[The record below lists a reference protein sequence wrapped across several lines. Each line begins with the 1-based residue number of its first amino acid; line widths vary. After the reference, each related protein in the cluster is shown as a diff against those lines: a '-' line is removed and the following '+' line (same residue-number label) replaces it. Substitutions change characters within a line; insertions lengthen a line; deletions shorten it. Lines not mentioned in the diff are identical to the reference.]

1 MIKVLICVNANGKLI
16 VKSRGMLMSNAR
28 ILVVEDERIT
38 AEDIKDGLKSL
49 GYEVPAV
56 VYSGEDAVCKA
67 GELQPDLVLMDI
79 KLEGEMDGIEAAM
92 QIRERYDIP
101 VIYLTAY
108 SSNSIVQRAKMTEP
122 AGYLI
127 KEQFGFLTKPFE
139 ESELNT
145 TIEIALYNHKIEKRL
160 RSREQWLAAIL
171 KSVSDA
177 VIATDSKGRVKFM
190 NPIAEDLTGWIQ
202 EDAIGEDLD
211 KILKILSKEST
222 KVNPSSENAIT
233 GFFDKTIITS
243 KDGTKILIDG
253 SVTPIKDEKGSANGL
268 VMVFRRY
275 RLNH

>member
-1 MIKVLICVNANGKLI
+1 MAITQI
-16 VKSRGMLMSNAR
+16 M
-28 ILVVEDERIT
+28 VVEDERIT

-56 VYSGEDAVCKA
+56 VHSGEEAVRKA

-243 KDGTKILIDG
+243 KDGTKLLISG
-253 SVTPIKDEKGSANGL
+253 SVTPIKDETGNTNGL
-268 VMVFRRY
+268 VMVFRKY
-275 RLNH
+275 KLN